1 MTLSKITFIPLLLPT
16 IFLVVSVLVW
26 AGTVCPVPSEATVLS
41 KARVELKFK
50 QPDDVVKAP
59 VDKAILEYKSIYSG
73 EHWRPDAKIIAFIKS
88 IENHPLANGK
98 TKLVKYKDFGY
109 IAKGYG
115 TRAKH
120 FKKNTVEEAERI
132 MIDHLLASNRVVDR
146 HVKVDITHH
155 QRNALVSLVYNIG
168 PYAFSTSKALKA
180 LNNGDIKSFKIHAFD
195 SKHGFVCAGGRHNKG
210 LMVRRAHELN
220 IWEKGSYYSQLDS

>member
-26 AGTVCPVPSEATVLS
+26 AGTVCPVPSEATVIS
-41 KARVELKFK
+41 KARVDLKFK
-50 QPDDVVKAP
+50 QPDDGVKETKP
-59 VDKAILEYKSIYSG
+59 LLKYKSIYSG
-73 EHWRPDAKIIAFIKS
+73 EHWRPDENLTAFIKS

-98 TKLVKYKDFGY
+98 ARLVKYKDFGY
-109 IAKGYG
+109 VAKGYG

-120 FKKNTVEEAERI
+120 FKKNTVAEAERI
-132 MIDHLLASNRVVDR
+132 MIEHLLESNKVVDR
-146 HVKVDITHH
+146 HVKVNITHH

-168 PYAFSTSKALKA
+168 PFAFSTSKALKA
-180 LNNGDIKSFKIHAFD
+180 LNNGDIRSFKIHAFD

-210 LMVRRAHELN
+210 LMVRRAHELR